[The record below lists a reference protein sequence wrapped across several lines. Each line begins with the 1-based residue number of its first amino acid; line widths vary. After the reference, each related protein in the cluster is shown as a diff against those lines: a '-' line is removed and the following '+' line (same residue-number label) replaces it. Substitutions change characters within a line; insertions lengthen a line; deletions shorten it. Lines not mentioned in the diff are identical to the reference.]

1 MTHMYRHIRSVQREV
16 LETLVKLYEQN
27 RRMVKSK
34 EVAKLL
40 NKDEGTIRNVIMW
53 LKSMGYVESRTGPAG
68 GYIPTLK
75 AYEVLRGVAP
85 QILEPGYGVVIV
97 FRDGEDIRMSAVSME
112 IMGLFSNEPA
122 KALVKVV
129 GDLTLID
136 EGLRA
141 RIESLPKKRLVVDG
155 IIRKRDLN
163 ANELLIEIQKMSVI
177 PGEYVGN
184 VGSKKLI
191 TIRGSSSVR
200 EASRILYTNGIR
212 GAPIVDEEN
221 NIIGFITTTDIAMIV
236 ANGEDLDA
244 PVSKYMRRTVFTIS
258 DRESLVEAMK
268 IMDFYGVGRLIII
281 NSARRPVGIITR
293 TDILRYILAI

>member
-1 MTHMYRHIRSVQREV
+1 MYRHIRTVHREV
-16 LETLVKLYEQN
+16 LEALVKLYEQN

-34 EVAKLL
+34 EVAKIL
-40 NKDEGTIRNVIMW
+40 NKDEGTVRNVIMW

-97 FRDGEDIRMSAVSME
+97 FRDSEDIRMSAVSME
-112 IMGLFSNEPA
+112 IMGLFSSEPA

-129 GDLTLID
+129 GDLTMIE

-155 IIRKRDLN
+155 VIRKRDLN

-177 PGEYVGN
+177 PGEYVSN

-191 TIRGSSSVR
+191 TIKSSSSVR

-221 NIIGFITTTDIAMIV
+221 NIVGFITTTDIAMIV
-236 ANGEDLDA
+236 ANGEDLEA

-268 IMDFYGVGRLIII
+268 IMDFYGVGRLIIL
-281 NSARRPVGIITR
+281 NGARRPVGIITR

>member
-1 MTHMYRHIRSVQREV
+1 MYRHIRTVQREV
-16 LETLVKLYEQN
+16 LEALVKLYEQN

-34 EVAKLL
+34 DVAKIL

-112 IMGLFSNEPA
+112 IMGLFSSEPA

-129 GDLTLID
+129 GDLTMIE

-155 IIRKRDLN
+155 VIRKRDLN

-177 PGEYVGN
+177 PAEYVGN

-191 TIRGSSSVR
+191 TIKSSSSVR
-200 EASRILYTNGIR
+200 EASRVLYTNGIR

-221 NIIGFITTTDIAMIV
+221 NIVGFVTTTDIAMIV

-268 IMDFYGVGRLIII
+268 IMDFYGVGRLIIL